1 MNRTI
6 TSKKSLVFLVLLNF
20 LFLSVS
26 GQTIDFSGL
35 GPADSGGSGF
45 RTLSSNSNIV
55 VSNNTTQ
62 DGTGIYPTDGTSP
75 YDTTTITIKAD
86 GTNAG
91 TFQFNELYFY
101 SFNGADVTSATKIIF
116 KDKNGNVLQ
125 TMGLT
130 ASKYLNNLGY
140 GMSQASTFFTT
151 NNSTPINN
159 VATIE
164 FVYQSDRLP
173 NSLTLS
179 MLSISNIQP
188 PSVCSLSANIVS
200 QTNVACNGTNTGSIS
215 VSTSGGSGPYTYQW
229 SNGSTTSNTS
239 LTTNT
244 ISNLTAGNYS
254 VSVTDSN
261 GCKATTSTTIT
272 EPSKLNVF
280 PSSQTNISCNGGSNG
295 AATVIASGGSG
306 GYTYSWAPGNPSGDG
321 TPSVTGL
328 AAGTYDV
335 TVTDANG
342 CTAKT
347 SITIT
352 EPTALSASATGTNV
366 SCNGGADGSINL
378 SVSGGV
384 APYHYAWSN
393 GAVTED
399 LVGVTAGSYN
409 VTVTDDNGCTTT
421 ANVTVNEPVVLSAS
435 AIAGNVS
442 CNGDSNGYVDLTV
455 TGGTAPYTY
464 LWSNN
469 ASTEDM
475 IDLSAGTYDVTVT
488 DAHGCTANASVTV
501 TEPAA
506 LSASASVGN
515 VSCNGG
521 SDGSVDLT
529 ITGGTA
535 PYTYAWSNGATYED
549 VSGVS
554 AGNYNV
560 TVTDAHGCTTT
571 ANATVNQPAVLSA
584 SAIASNVFCNGGSNG
599 TVDLT
604 VTGGTPPYTYAW
616 SNTATTEDM
625 IDLSAGTY
633 DVTVTD
639 AHGCTATTSVTVS
652 EPTAISIL
660 TSSTVVSS
668 NGGNDGSATAIASGG
683 APPYS
688 YSWSP
693 SGDNNSTATG
703 LTAGIYTVTVTD
715 GNGCSASKTVEVKEP
730 AALKVA
736 TNLDNNVSCNGGS
749 DGGAT
754 ANVTGGAPPYQYL
767 WSNGVE
773 NPTITNVPAGTYTI
787 FITDNNSTKVNT
799 TVTITE
805 PTALSASATASNVS
819 CNGSSNGSVDLTVT
833 GGTAPYQYAWSNK
846 ATTEDMV
853 GLTAGTYDVTVTD
866 AHGCTATTSATVTEP
881 TAISASATFTDVSCN
896 GAANGSVDLTVTG
909 GTSPYTYIWSNS
921 ATTQDMTGLS
931 AGKYDVT
938 VTDAHGCTANASV
951 TLTEPT
957 SLSASATAGNVSCYG
972 GSDGS
977 VDLTVTGGTAPY
989 TYAWSNAMISEDIS
1003 GVPAGAYSVIVT
1015 DAHGCTATTS
1025 VSVAEP
1031 TALSA
1036 SATAGN
1042 VSCYGGSDGAVDLTV
1057 TGGTAPYTYTWSN
1070 SANTEDLVGLS
1081 TGTYSVIITDAH
1093 GCTMS
1098 TSVTVTEPTAI
1109 SILTSATDV
1118 SSNGGND
1125 GTATAIVSGG
1135 TAPYSYSWVPSGGND
1150 VTATGLSAGTYTL
1163 TVTDDHGC
1171 SATKNV
1177 SVSEPAPLKV
1187 TATVEAQVSC
1197 NGAYDGAAIADVTG
1211 GTPPYQYLWS
1221 NGATTVSLT
1230 DVPAGT
1236 YNIYVTDRDGKGE
1249 KVSASV
1255 TITEPTSLT
1264 ASSSKIDVNCNGGN
1278 EGSAT
1283 VSASGGTA
1291 PYTYSWAPS
1300 GGDKATASGL
1310 SAGTYTVTI
1319 TDAHGCSLDKSVNI
1333 TEPTA
1338 LSATTSTNDVTS
1350 NGKTNGSAT
1359 VTVSGGSAP
1368 YTYSWS
1374 PSGGNNAT
1382 ASGLAA
1388 GTYTVTITDDH
1399 ACSIS
1404 KNVEIKEPT
1413 PVMVTTIVD
1422 ANISCNGGADGAAS
1436 ASISGGNP
1444 PYQVLWSNGSEI
1456 SSISDVPAGTYTIH
1470 VMMIMVMETP

>member
-55 VSNNTTQ
+55 VSNNTAQ

-164 FVYQSDRLP
+164 FVYQSDRVP
-173 NSLTLS
+173 DSLTLS

-254 VSVTDSN
+254 VSITDSN
-261 GCKATTSTTIT
+261 GCKATANTTIT

-295 AATVIASGGSG
+295 AATVIASGGRG
-306 GYTYSWAPGNPSGDG
+306 GYTYNWAPGNPSGDG

-352 EPTALSASATGTNV
+352 EHTALSASATGTSV
-366 SCNGGADGSINL
+366 SCNGGADGSVNL

-442 CNGDSNGYVDLTV
+442 CNGDSNGYIDLSVTGGTYPYTYAWSNKNTTEDMIDLSAGTYHVTVTDAHGCTANVSVTVTEPAVLSTSASVGNVSCNGGSDGSVDLTV
-455 TGGTAPYTY
+455 TGGTAPYTYAWSNGATYEDLSGVSAGNYNVTVTDAHGCTTTANATVNEPAVLSASAIAGNVSCNGASNGYVDLTVTGGTPPYTY

-488 DAHGCTANASVTV
+488 DAHGCTAT
-501 TEPAA
+501 
-506 LSASASVGN
+506 
-515 VSCNGG
+515 
-521 SDGSVDLT
+521 
-529 ITGGTA
+529 
-535 PYTYAWSNGATYED
+535 TYAT
-549 VSGVS
+549 
-554 AGNYNV
+554 
-560 TVTDAHGCTTT
+560 
-571 ANATVNQPAVLSA
+571 
-584 SAIASNVFCNGGSNG
+584 
-599 TVDLT
+599 LT
-604 VTGGTPPYTYAW
+604 
-616 SNTATTEDM
+616 
-625 IDLSAGTY
+625 
-633 DVTVTD
+633 
-639 AHGCTATTSVTVS
+639 

-668 NGGNDGSATAIASGG
+668 NGGSDGSATAIASGG
-683 APPYS
+683 TPPYS
-688 YSWSP
+688 YSWAP
-693 SGDNNSTATG
+693 SGGNNSTATG
-703 LTAGIYTVTVTD
+703 LTAGTYTVTVTD
-715 GNGCSASKTVEVKEP
+715 GYGCTASKTVKVKEP
-730 AALKVA
+730 AALKVTA
-736 TNLDNNVSCNGGS
+736 NLDNNVSCNGGS

-773 NPTITNVPAGTYTI
+773 NPSITNVPAGTYTI
-787 FITDNNSTKVNT
+787 FITDSNGTKVNT

-805 PTALSASATASNVS
+805 PTLF
-819 CNGSSNGSVDLTVT
+819 
-833 GGTAPYQYAWSNK
+833 Q
-846 ATTEDMV
+846 
-853 GLTAGTYDVTVTD
+853 
-866 AHGCTATTSATVTEP
+866 
-881 TAISASATFTDVSCN
+881 
-896 GAANGSVDLTVTG
+896 
-909 GTSPYTYIWSNS
+909 
-921 ATTQDMTGLS
+921 
-931 AGKYDVT
+931 
-938 VTDAHGCTANASV
+938 
-951 TLTEPT
+951 
-957 SLSASATAGNVSCYG
+957 
-972 GSDGS
+972 
-977 VDLTVTGGTAPY
+977 
-989 TYAWSNAMISEDIS
+989 
-1003 GVPAGAYSVIVT
+1003 
-1015 DAHGCTATTS
+1015 
-1025 VSVAEP
+1025 
-1031 TALSA
+1031 
-1036 SATAGN
+1036 
-1042 VSCYGGSDGAVDLTV
+1042 
-1057 TGGTAPYTYTWSN
+1057 
-1070 SANTEDLVGLS
+1070 
-1081 TGTYSVIITDAH
+1081 
-1093 GCTMS
+1093 
-1098 TSVTVTEPTAI
+1098 
-1109 SILTSATDV
+1109 
-1118 SSNGGND
+1118 
-1125 GTATAIVSGG
+1125 
-1135 TAPYSYSWVPSGGND
+1135 
-1150 VTATGLSAGTYTL
+1150 
-1163 TVTDDHGC
+1163 
-1171 SATKNV
+1171 
-1177 SVSEPAPLKV
+1177 
-1187 TATVEAQVSC
+1187 QVLLH
-1197 NGAYDGAAIADVTG
+1197 
-1211 GTPPYQYLWS
+1211 PMF
-1221 NGATTVSLT
+1221 
-1230 DVPAGT
+1230 
-1236 YNIYVTDRDGKGE
+1236 
-1249 KVSASV
+1249 
-1255 TITEPTSLT
+1255 
-1264 ASSSKIDVNCNGGN
+1264 
-1278 EGSAT
+1278 
-1283 VSASGGTA
+1283 
-1291 PYTYSWAPS
+1291 
-1300 GGDKATASGL
+1300 
-1310 SAGTYTVTI
+1310 
-1319 TDAHGCSLDKSVNI
+1319 
-1333 TEPTA
+1333 
-1338 LSATTSTNDVTS
+1338 
-1350 NGKTNGSAT
+1350 
-1359 VTVSGGSAP
+1359 
-1368 YTYSWS
+1368 
-1374 PSGGNNAT
+1374 
-1382 ASGLAA
+1382 
-1388 GTYTVTITDDH
+1388 
-1399 ACSIS
+1399 
-1404 KNVEIKEPT
+1404 
-1413 PVMVTTIVD
+1413 PVMV
-1422 ANISCNGGADGAAS
+1422 
-1436 ASISGGNP
+1436 
-1444 PYQVLWSNGSEI
+1444 
-1456 SSISDVPAGTYTIH
+1456 VP
-1470 VMMIMVMETP
+1470 MDL